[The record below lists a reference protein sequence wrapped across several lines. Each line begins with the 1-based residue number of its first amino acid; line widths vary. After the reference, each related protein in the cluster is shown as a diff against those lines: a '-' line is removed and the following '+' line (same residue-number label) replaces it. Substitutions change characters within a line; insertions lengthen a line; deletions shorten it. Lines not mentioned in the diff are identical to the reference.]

1 MGMHSDAVEQG
12 TGVFTRPARLAGNAA
27 MAAAT
32 ASRSLREDPLTF
44 AVQLARRF
52 PAARTPLLAAA
63 RRTRG
68 AERELAERWLS
79 GDLAATRAL
88 LSEIAGRSG
97 LGRLGAEIAHAAGRP
112 ELVADDARITPV
124 ARARAAWQLGE
135 ATRAIAL
142 LAEHAPKSRLH
153 RVLRAELAMM
163 TPGMRLRWNANG
175 VVPAEPHRGILH
187 LLTNSLPHTQSGY
200 TVRSHAVLQAQRD
213 AGLDPVAMTRVGYP
227 VVVGKLGAAARD
239 VIDGIAYHRVL
250 PSRLAATPDGRLA
263 QQAEA
268 LGRLAR
274 SLQPAALQTT
284 THYPNAVVT
293 REVAERLRI
302 PWAYEV
308 RGMLEQTWVAGLG
321 SAEARER
328 AAASERFHLTRER
341 EAELASAADAVFTL
355 SGSMRDDLVA
365 RGVPADRIALVPN
378 AIDASLLERQP
389 PAPADARGA
398 IGLPREGFWVG
409 STSSLVDYEGFD
421 VLLDA
426 VARLR
431 EQGHDVRALL
441 VGEGT
446 ARPSLQAQAA
456 ALGLGDA
463 AVFTGRVDRA
473 AVVQHR
479 DALDLFVV
487 PRLDREV
494 TRTVSPL
501 KPVEAMASG
510 RPLLVSAL
518 PPLLETIG
526 GELEAA
532 GAAVAPSDAR
542 ALAHRI
548 RDAATQQDLRARL
561 TALGKQRAAELT
573 WRRNGSTYRTAFRR
587 IGADLPMWEDW
598 DDARSRDR

>member
-1 MGMHSDAVEQG
+1 MHSGAVERG
-12 TGVFTRPARLAGNAA
+12 SDVLARSARLTGNAA

-63 RRTRG
+63 RGARG
-68 AERELAERWLS
+68 AERELVETWLS
-79 GDLAATRAL
+79 GDLASTRAL
-88 LSEIAGRSG
+88 LGEIADRSG

-112 ELVADDARITPV
+112 ELVADDARIAPL
-124 ARARAAWQLGE
+124 ARARAAWQLGD
-135 ATRAIAL
+135 ASGAIAL

-163 TPGMRLRWNANG
+163 TPGTRLRWNATD
-175 VVPAEPHRGILH
+175 VAPTTRRRGILH

-213 AGLDPVAMTRVGYP
+213 ADLDPVAMTRVGYP

-239 VIDGIAYHRVL
+239 VIDGIDYHRAL
-250 PSRLAATPDGRLA
+250 PPRLAQAPDGRLA

-268 LGRLAR
+268 FGRLAR
-274 SLQPAALQTT
+274 SVRPAALQTT

-293 REVAERLRI
+293 REVAEWLGV

-308 RGMLEQTWVAGLG
+308 RGMLEQTWVASLG
-321 SAEARER
+321 SDEARAR
-328 AAASERFHLTRER
+328 AAASERFRLTRER

-355 SGSMRDDLVA
+355 SGSMRDDLVD
-365 RGVPADRIALVPN
+365 RGVPADRITLVPN
-378 AIDASLLERQP
+378 AIDASLLDRQP
-389 PAPADARGA
+389 SPPADARA
-398 IGLPREGFWVG
+398 ALGLPREGFWVG

-431 EQGHDVRALL
+431 GEGHDVRALL

-446 ARPSLQAQAA
+446 ARPALEARAA
-456 ALGLGDA
+456 ALGLGDT
-463 AVFTGRVDRA
+463 AVFTGRVHRS

-479 DALDLFVV
+479 DALDVFVV

-532 GAAVAPSDAR
+532 GAAVTPGDAH
-542 ALAHRI
+542 ALAARI
-548 RDAATQQDLRARL
+548 AQIAAQAKKRARL
-561 TALGKQRAAELT
+561 VDLGRRRSAELT
-573 WRRNGSTYRTAFRR
+573 WRRNGAIYRSTFAES
-587 IGADLPMWEDW
+587 GADLPV
-598 DDARSRDR
+598 